1 MSVFTTAMSVLDEA
15 TAKLALD
22 VLEQIHKDTGATDLK
37 RAQAIVRA
45 LRDLQGLRDGKTPDY
60 NDPWLAPLYALWHH
74 ISHTQMA
81 YHLARAVTKEPN
93 PFLSEGPQSIYIYDF
108 ACGTMP
114 MKFAAAIASSERLL
128 ITGDPIEVFIES
140 KDRSEPMWRFGQR
153 LWETFYHLIEAAPH
167 DGNVAALM
175 KSCDIN
181 TFRFR
186 GPNASEIVNKQ
197 WLTSMHAVYE
207 ESKPM
212 IDMYLNYKVSS
223 MQPDAVVITTHH
235 TKRQF
240 AFRPDSSQYSSQ
252 NSLSSWTIKG
262 KASAVDNARR
272 EVYETMIQH
281 VDGIDDQDKDFARNY
296 LVSDSLEKQVNLPA
310 DTARMVYVHS
320 SA

>member
-1 MSVFTTAMSVLDEA
+1 MSVFATAMTALDEA
-15 TAKLALD
+15 TAQHSLT
-22 VLEQIHKDTGATDLK
+22 VLEQVRKDTDATNLK
-37 RAQAIVRA
+37 RGKAIIRA
-45 LRDLQGLRDGKTPDY
+45 LRDLKGLGEGKTPNY

-81 YHLARAVTKEPN
+81 YHLLQEVTKDSN

-128 ITGDPIEVFIES
+128 IAGDPIEVFIES

-153 LWETFYHLIEAAPH
+153 LWETFYYLIEAAPNN
-167 DGNVAALM
+167 GSVAALL
-175 KSCDIN
+175 KSCDIS

-186 GPNASEIVNKQ
+186 APSASESVSIS

-212 IDMYLNYKVSS
+212 IDRYLDYKVSA
-223 MQPDAVVITTHH
+223 MQPDAVVVTTHR

-240 AFRPDSSQYSSQ
+240 VFEPTSSDYRRQGV
-252 NSLSSWTIKG
+252 LSSWRIKG

-272 EVYETMIQH
+272 MVYETMIQH

-296 LVSDSLEKQVNLPA
+296 LVSDSLEKQDNLPA
-310 DTARMVYVHS
+310 DTARMVYIRS